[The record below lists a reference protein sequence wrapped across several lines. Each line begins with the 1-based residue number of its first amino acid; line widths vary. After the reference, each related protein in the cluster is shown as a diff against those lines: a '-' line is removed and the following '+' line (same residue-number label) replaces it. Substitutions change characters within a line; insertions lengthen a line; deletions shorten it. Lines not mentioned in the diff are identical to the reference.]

1 MCGKRG
7 RALLPHRAHVEAQR
21 NPVTRGR
28 ANVQDEADHE
38 ARYGRRFSRIVIAR
52 IRDTALRGDPF
63 AALGRRRPCSAPQ
76 QPNQSLNLTRI

>member
-7 RALLPHRAHVEAQR
+7 RALLPHRARVEAQR

-28 ANVQDEADHE
+28 ANAQDAADSE

-52 IRDTALRGDPF
+52 IRDAALRGDPPPLSGG
-63 AALGRRRPCSAPQ
+63 AVLALHHSNPIRAS
-76 QPNQSLNLTRI
+76 T

>member
-7 RALLPHRAHVEAQR
+7 RALLPHRARVEAQR
-21 NPVTRGR
+21 NPVIRGR
-28 ANVQDEADHE
+28 ANAQDADDSEAP
-38 ARYGRRFSRIVIAR
+38 YGRCFNRIVIAR